1 MQTIARLNDP
11 SLFTDRCL
19 VGGKWIAAET
29 SSAIEVANPA
39 TGQIIGGVPNCRRT
53 ETDQAIAA
61 GARAFGRWGRR
72 TAAERAALLE
82 LWRNN
87 SLALGEWTHSSRNN
101 RSGSSRRSRPG
112 IFSTP

>member
-29 SSAIEVANPA
+29 SSAIEVANPV
-39 TGQIIGGVPNCRRT
+39 TGEIIGNVPNCRRT

-61 GARAFGRWGRR
+61 GAACFRSQGPADRGRARGSAR
-72 TAAERAALLE
+72 T
-82 LWRNN
+82 
-87 SLALGEWTHSSRNN
+87 LA
-101 RSGSSRRSRPG
+101 
-112 IFSTP
+112 

>member
-29 SSAIEVANPA
+29 SSAIEVANPV
-39 TGQIIGGVPNCRRT
+39 TGEIIGNVPNCRRT

-61 GARAFGRWGRR
+61 GARVSRLVGIPAGHRPRLC
-72 TAAERAALLE
+72 AHAERPGAPAQLAHRRVRRPAL
-82 LWRNN
+82 WI
-87 SLALGEWTHSSRNN
+87 LALG
-101 RSGSSRRSRPG
+101 
-112 IFSTP
+112 